1 MLQLEDISIRQGE
14 FSISHY
20 NLHVLPKEYVVL
32 MGKTGCGKTTILE
45 VVCGLRRPQSGRVIV
60 DGRDITSLVPA
71 DRNIAYVPQDAVLFE
86 MMNVAENIMFPLK
99 LRKWSKEE
107 RQHRCEYL
115 CELMGISHLMNR
127 SVEKLSGGEKQRV
140 ALARALSFEPQLI
153 CLDEPMSALDEETR
167 PQMYELIRNL
177 RKELDFT
184 ALHVS
189 HSLSEAQALADRI
202 VAFKEK
208 EERL

>member
-1 MLQLEDISIRQGE
+1 MLRLENISIRQGD
-14 FSISHY
+14 FSIENY

-45 VVCGLRRPQSGRVIV
+45 VVCGLRKPQSGKVFV
-60 DGRDITSLVPA
+60 AGRDITSLAPA
-71 DRNIAYVPQDAVLFE
+71 DRNIAYVPQDAVMFE

-99 LRKWSKEE
+99 LRKWPKQE
-107 RQHRCEYL
+107 RRQRCEYL
-115 CELMGISHLMNR
+115 CELMGITHLLNR

-140 ALARALSFEPQLI
+140 ALARALSFEPHLI

-167 PQMYELIRNL
+167 PQMYELIRKL
-177 RKELDFT
+177 RRELDFT

-202 VAFKEK
+202 VAFK
-208 EERL
+208 